1 MTGSLIVSIEMR
13 QAQTRR
19 VAGLGIATP
28 MIVPS
33 FSSRRFPDVAM
44 IHAAVSHNLYGV
56 SLVSAPDVANGF
68 LPAEALL
75 ATNVVVLDSG
85 GYETNNVYPTQE
97 LCSCDNQWSLERYR
111 TSVADIQELANV
123 VAVSFDRYSGLE
135 SQIEGASEDMSIAQT
150 ASFDFLI
157 KPRSG
162 QQIVNIAELSRHV
175 MQLSQFPVIGVTA
188 REIGY
193 SFLNRCRSIVTLR
206 TILDESQLAIPIHV
220 FGAIRPFE
228 VLTYFL
234 CGADIFDGLDWL
246 RFEFRPG
253 NDIPLDSIAWEHM
266 QWIQPDEAL
275 RWNSWSNNLN
285 FLYRLQQAIRE
296 YATGGDFD
304 DLTDEFPDAIGAAR
318 IAHLAG
324 AQTQ

>member
-1 MTGSLIVSIEMR
+1 MSIEMR

-19 VAGLGIATP
+19 VAGLDVETP
-28 MIVPS
+28 VIVPS
-33 FSSRRFPDVAM
+33 FSSRGFPDVAT
-44 IHAAVSHNLYGV
+44 IHGAVSHNLYGV
-56 SLVSAPDVANGF
+56 SLVSAPDVANGS
-68 LPAEALL
+68 LPADALL

-85 GYETNNVYPTQE
+85 GYETNNVYPTQD
-97 LCSCDNQWSLERYR
+97 LCSCSNQWSLERYR
-111 TSVADIQELANV
+111 ASVADIQELTNV
-123 VAVSFDRYSGLE
+123 IAVGFDRYSELE
-135 SQIEGASEDMSIAQT
+135 TQIQGASEDMSIAQT

-157 KPRSG
+157 KPHSG
-162 QQIVNIAELSRHV
+162 QRLVNIAELSRHV
-175 MQLSQFPVIGVTA
+175 EQLSQFPVIGVTA

-206 TILDESQLAIPIHV
+206 TIIDESQLVIPIHV

-228 VLTYFL
+228 ILTYFL

-253 NDIPLDSIAWEHM
+253 NDIAIDSIAWEHM
-266 QWIQPDEAL
+266 QWNQPDEAL
-275 RWNSWSNNLN
+275 KWNSWSNNLN
-285 FLYRLQQAIRE
+285 FLYRLQQAIRK

-304 DLTDEFPDAIGAAR
+304 DLVDEFPDAVGAAR

-324 AQTQ
+324 ATTLTGG

>member
-1 MTGSLIVSIEMR
+1 MSIETR

-19 VAGLGIATP
+19 VPTLDIATP
-28 MIVPS
+28 LVVPS
-33 FSSRRFPDVAM
+33 FSSRGFPDVAT
-44 IHAAVSHNLYGV
+44 IHDAVSHNLYGV

-68 LPAEALL
+68 LPADALI

-85 GYETNNVYPTQE
+85 GYETNNVYPARE
-97 LCSCDNQWSLERYR
+97 LCVRGNQWSMERYR
-111 TSVADIQELANV
+111 KSVSDIQELANV
-123 VAVSFDRYSGLE
+123 VTVSFDRHCQLE

-157 KPRSG
+157 KPHSD
-162 QQIVNIAELSRHV
+162 QQLVNVAELSRHV
-175 MQLSQFPVIGVTA
+175 EQLSQFPVIGVTA

-228 VLTYFL
+228 ILTFFL

-246 RFEFRPG
+246 RFEFRLG
-253 NDIPLDSIAWEHM
+253 NDIPIDSIAWEHM
-266 QWIQPDEAL
+266 QWNQPDEAL
-275 RWNSWSNNLN
+275 KWNSWSNNLN
-285 FLYRLQQAIRE
+285 FLYRLQGAIRG
-296 YATGGDFD
+296 YATTGDFD
-304 DLTDEFPDAIGAAR
+304 DLSDEFPDAIGAAR
-318 IAHLAG
+318 IAQLAG
-324 AQTQ
+324 ATTQIGG